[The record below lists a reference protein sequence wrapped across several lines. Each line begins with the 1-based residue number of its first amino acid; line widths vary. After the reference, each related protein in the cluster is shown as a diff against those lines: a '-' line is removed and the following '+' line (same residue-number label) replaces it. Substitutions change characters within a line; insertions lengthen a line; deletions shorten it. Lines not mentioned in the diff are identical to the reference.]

1 VPQITAD
8 SSIARLRTDATLEQ
22 AEAEGTSIARAQPR
36 SPIMDVLWGKG
47 GPVQVRMRPFIT
59 DMTSRVQPAVLLVF
73 AAVACLLIIGC
84 ANAANLL
91 LARSLSRERKVA
103 VRIAIGAGRGRL
115 LRQFLTESLVTSS
128 IGGVLGV
135 ALAFF
140 LVRALP
146 AFVPRRFPRVDD
158 VHVDALMLAIA
169 CGLTLMSGVCSGV
182 APMLRCVG
190 ADVLS
195 SLRKGAGSSPGPRPG
210 LIRQILLTGEA
221 ALAVML
227 LVVALLVGRS
237 LASLVRVD
245 AGYDPGRVVTAR
257 VHLPGAGRGRAE
269 TDAFVPELL
278 DRVRAVPGVVA
289 AGAGGMAPFSDLTM
303 STPVTV
309 PVAGRS
315 PVTAVSRVYVI
326 SPGYA
331 ETLQLRLRAGRF
343 FTQGDL
349 ASATQMMVVNEAF
362 VRTFLQGA
370 EPVGF
375 VTDSF
380 LTRGVRAEV
389 VGVVGNVLKDGPRT
403 APLPEVYVVPAHRY
417 SLRSEIHLLARTTG
431 DPEAL
436 MRSLPGLV
444 QGLRADAAIDTVTT
458 LDAQASES
466 IGTERLATT
475 ALTGLAAFA
484 VLLAAV
490 GLYGVLSQMSPR
502 ARASSACGPRS
513 APHAGGSRG
522 W

>member
-1 VPQITAD
+1 
-8 SSIARLRTDATLEQ
+8 
-22 AEAEGTSIARAQPR
+22 
-36 SPIMDVLWGKG
+36 
-47 GPVQVRMRPFIT
+47 
-59 DMTSRVQPAVLLVF
+59 
-73 AAVACLLIIGC
+73 
-84 ANAANLL
+84 
-91 LARSLSRERKVA
+91 
-103 VRIAIGAGRGRL
+103 
-115 LRQFLTESLVTSS
+115 
-128 IGGVLGV
+128 
-135 ALAFF
+135 
-140 LVRALP
+140 
-146 AFVPRRFPRVDD
+146 
-158 VHVDALMLAIA
+158 
-169 CGLTLMSGVCSGV
+169 
-182 APMLRCVG
+182 
-190 ADVLS
+190 
-195 SLRKGAGSSPGPRPG
+195 
-210 LIRQILLTGEA
+210 
-221 ALAVML
+221 
-227 LVVALLVGRS
+227 
-237 LASLVRVD
+237 
-245 AGYDPGRVVTAR
+245 

-349 ASATQMMVVNEAF
+349 ASATQKMVVNEAF

-490 GLYGVLSQMSPR
+490 GLYGVLSQIVSARTRELGVRTALGATRGRIARLVIGDGMRTTGVGLVIGLAAAAGISRFLDGMLFGIEPLDPISFVLAGLLLAVVAFVACVGPARR
-502 ARASSACGPRS
+502 AARVDPIEVLRLS
-513 APHAGGSRG
+513 
-522 W
+522 